1 MEKANLSEECLNE
14 LASAIDLDEV
24 LIYINTVVETLT
36 TQSDNY
42 GRYDSKAW
50 VRTLRNCTK
59 DLNFWL
65 TIYEK
70 VEKRVIDEDEEM
82 QSDKQKF

>member
-24 LIYINTVVETLT
+24 LIYINTVVETLS

-70 VEKRVIDEDEEM
+70 VEKRILDTEEE

>member
-14 LASAIDLDEV
+14 LASAIDLDEAV
-24 LIYINTVVETLT
+24 IYINTVVDTLN
-36 TQSDNY
+36 TQTGNY
-42 GRYDSKAW
+42 GRYDTNAW
-50 VRTLRNCTK
+50 VRTLRNCAK

-70 VEKRVIDEDEEM
+70 VEKRVIDEDGET